1 VPSAAARPAP
11 ANTGACGARKAASAR
26 HAALAGHDDM
36 KVLQLCSAE
45 GFGGGESHVA
55 DLTLAL
61 VERGIEVALVVRPT
75 SALPAIL
82 DRRAP
87 ALEVHTLPLRNSLDL
102 LSVRALG
109 ALLAERKVDVLH
121 AHVARDY
128 PLAALAR
135 RGSNARLVL
144 TRHHYLPIKGN
155 VLYRR
160 LLADATV
167 VAVSDS
173 VRATVLQSLKLPA
186 ERVVTISNWIDLAK
200 FEEPRD
206 SGVER
211 RARGITRRV
220 AVGLLGQIVPLK
232 GHEEFVRAAALVVT
246 ERTDVEFLI
255 FGDDR
260 ERGAPFKRKL
270 EGLVDSLGL
279 RDTVRFVG
287 FDSDVAGAL
296 AALDVVAVPSWNE
309 AFSLVTAEAMA
320 MGRAIV
326 ASDAGALS
334 GLVEHDVNG
343 LLVPPRD
350 PRSLAAAIVRLASD
364 PALAERLG
372 REAKRGAVRFARE
385 PRVAE
390 VVELYERVLRE
401 SKA

>member
-1 VPSAAARPAP
+1 
-11 ANTGACGARKAASAR
+11 
-26 HAALAGHDDM
+26 M